1 MRIEPQSKFSCDDVE
16 KIIRETKKIE
26 LGSQAKKNIE
36 LSRRIVEKLAFGDKA
51 IYGINTGFGRL
62 AQVRISKDQLSELQV
77 NLLRSHSSGI
87 GEAMSAENVRRLNF
101 LRILSLAKARSG
113 ISWPLLERHFDYFNR
128 GLHPF
133 VPLQGSVGAS
143 GDLAPLSHFG
153 LTFMGE
159 GYFLVGDKKDSAAK
173 ILKKEKLE
181 PLKIG
186 PKEGLSLTNG
196 TQFSLSLA
204 LSVLAQWKHLRPW
217 IEAAAALSVESF
229 RATNQVFDPKVHE
242 LKGHAFQKI
251 VAKRIFDLLKGSSH
265 MKSHEA
271 CELVQ
276 DPYSFRCIPQVMGP
290 AYALIQQAESLLED
304 ELNSVSDNPLV
315 FYESQEIRSAG
326 HFHAQSVSFA
336 SDLMS
341 MAMISIGNLIERRVD
356 QLVNPTSDRLP
367 AFLASSPGLESGLM
381 IVQTAAAAL
390 ASENKTMGFPASA
403 DTIPTNANQEDHVSM
418 APNAARKADY
428 ILGNLRKILA
438 AELVCAT
445 RAGVIESTRSGKSF
459 SPKIQLLLQWLG
471 KNRAELFQSGDR
483 VFSEDLQFLETLIQT
498 EDCPI

>member
-1 MRIEPQSKFSCDDVE
+1 MSVLDV
-16 KIIRETKKIE
+16 K
-26 LGSQAKKNIE
+26 
-36 LSRRIVEKLAFGDKA
+36 
-51 IYGINTGFGRL
+51 RL
-62 AQVRISKDQLSELQV
+62 T
-77 NLLRSHSSGI
+77 
-87 GEAMSAENVRRLNF
+87 F
-101 LRILSLAKARSG
+101 LRILGLSKARSG
-113 ISWPLLERHFDYFNR
+113 ISWPLLKRHLDYYNR
-128 GLHPF
+128 ELSPL
-133 VPLQGSVGAS
+133 VPMQGSVGAS
-143 GDLAPLSHFG
+143 GDLAPLAHFG

-159 GYFLVGDKKDSAAK
+159 GYFMCDEKKEAAAK
-173 ILKKEKLE
+173 VLKREKLS
-181 PLKIG
+181 PLRIG

-204 LSVLAQWKHLRPW
+204 LSVLARWRHLRPW

-229 RATNQVFDPKVHE
+229 RATNQVFDPKIHD
-242 LKGHAFQKI
+242 LKSHPFQKI
-251 VAKRIFDLLKGSSH
+251 VAKRIFDLLKNSSH

-341 MAMISIGNLIERRVD
+341 LAMISVGNLIERRID

-381 IVQTAAAAL
+381 IVQTLAAAL

-403 DTIPTNANQEDHVSM
+403 DSIPTNANQEDHVSM
-418 APNAARKADY
+418 APNAARKASF
-428 ILGNLRKILA
+428 ILENLRKILA
-438 AELVCAT
+438 SEFVCAA

-459 SPKIQLLLQWLG
+459 APGIQSLLRWLG
-471 KNRAELFQSGDR
+471 EKRPELFRSGDR
-483 VFSEDLQFLETLIQT
+483 VFSEDLQSLDRLIQ
-498 EDCPI
+498 EEECPV